1 MLAGWSS
8 CSVPHSSWPTVEDSL
23 CAVPCGSCSSVW
35 VAGYFKLEVTGRHHT
50 ARLLPHEGLC
60 FPALTKTLGA
70 SVGIDTTVK
79 VE

>member
-1 MLAGWSS
+1 MQSPVALA
-8 CSVPHSSWPTVEDSL
+8 
-23 CAVPCGSCSSVW
+23 AVFGP
-35 VAGYFKLEVTGRHHT
+35 AGYFKLEVTGRHHT

-60 FPALTKTLGA
+60 FPVLTKTLGA